1 MNGDQAAYALYLV
14 LFLVLVGSSLAARRL
29 PMRQT
34 LKMAATWVAIFAVGF
49 ALFSFRSEFAAL
61 GSRLKAEAVG
71 TPIEQGE
78 ELRIPKA
85 EDGHFWVEASVNGHE
100 VPFLVDSGA
109 SITTISKE
117 VADRAGIETGFRA
130 AEVETANGS
139 VIMRHA
145 YADQFHVGGIG
156 RTEFPLFVNA
166 NSESNVLGMN
176 FLSSLES
183 WRVEGNYLVMKP

>member
-61 GSRLKAEAVG
+61 GSRLKAKAVG